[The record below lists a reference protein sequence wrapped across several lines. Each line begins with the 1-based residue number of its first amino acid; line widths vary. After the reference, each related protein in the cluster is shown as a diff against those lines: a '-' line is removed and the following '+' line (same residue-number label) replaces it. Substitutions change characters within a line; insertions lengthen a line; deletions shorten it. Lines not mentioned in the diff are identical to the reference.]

1 MNVERPEQFPVH
13 SYCSQ
18 TERIYMPRKAGDMRI
33 AMFPEGPIAFNGSAY
48 CYSKGE
54 RLYIDRL
61 AEFFK
66 AVTIVSFVYQPGDD
80 MYLGCSHSAFQ
91 SANIDI
97 VELPFN
103 PSARYGVPGKAVHF
117 FRVFLH
123 MLSTVKEYDL
133 LYLFLPSYPS
143 AMAWVIG
150 RLRHIPH
157 IVYVADDWEQ
167 ASPCMFKWDGLRG
180 TAFYRLYVRL
190 NRWMEQSIG
199 RSAMFSVTA
208 GAQTREKFKTFG
220 RPVEETTPR
229 ISLSLDDIIERED
242 TCGGEV
248 ITLISV
254 GTLNMDKAQ
263 HILVRAF
270 AKAAAG
276 DSRLRLNLVGDGP
289 RMEAL
294 KQLSTELDMSDRVE
308 FAGYILDESD
318 LYGHYQRAD
327 IFVLTSV
334 SEGFPR
340 VIYEAMAMGL
350 PVVTTACGGIPLLVK
365 DKVNGRVLGLNDV
378 EGIAAAILEIINDRI
393 QRMRLIRNGRSTV
406 MQKLEQSDPRQI
418 ARLVERYA

>member
-1 MNVERPEQFPVH
+1 M
-13 SYCSQ
+13 C
-18 TERIYMPRKAGDMRI
+18 RKAGDMRI
-33 AMFPEGPIAFNGSAY
+33 AIFPEGPIAFNGSAY

-54 RLYIDRL
+54 RLYIDHL
-61 AEFFK
+61 SKSFK

-80 MYLGCSHSAFQ
+80 MYLGCSHSAFR

-103 PSARYGVPGKAVHF
+103 PSARYGVAGKTVHF
-117 FRVFLH
+117 LKVFLR
-123 MLSTVKEYDL
+123 MLSAVRRYDL

-143 AMAWVIG
+143 AMAWIIG
-150 RLRHIPH
+150 RIRRIPH

-167 ASPCMFKWDGLRG
+167 ASPCMFKWDGLRS
-180 TAFYRLYVRL
+180 TAFYRLYARL

-199 RSAMFSVTA
+199 RSAIFSVTA
-208 GAQTREKFKTFG
+208 GSQTRKKFKTFG

-229 ISLSLDDIIERED
+229 ITLSLDDVIERED

-248 ITLISV
+248 IKLISV

-276 DSRLRLNLVGDGP
+276 DSRLRLDLVGDGP
-289 RMEAL
+289 RMEVL
-294 KQLSTELDMSDRVE
+294 KQLSTELGVSDRVE
-308 FAGYILDESD
+308 FTGYILDESD

-350 PVVTTACGGIPLLVK
+350 PVVTTACGGIPSIVR
-365 DKVNGRVLGLNDV
+365 DKVNGRVLAVDDV
-378 EGIAAAILEIINDRI
+378 GGIAAAILEVASDRE
-393 QRMRLIRNGRSTV
+393 QRMRLIRNGRKTV
-406 MQKLEQSDPRQI
+406 IEKLEQSDSNQI
-418 ARLVERYA
+418 ARLVERYATDA